1 MERVEQKD
9 DSSNDDLCKC
19 GGEGLEEDDLLGE
32 DLNGKSTGKQ
42 DRKENKETGQ
52 LEKKIPQLEAR
63 P

>member
-1 MERVEQKD
+1 
-9 DSSNDDLCKC
+9 LCKC
-19 GGEGLEEDDLLGE
+19 GGEEGLEEDDLLGE

-63 P
+63 Q